1 LSKFAA
7 FEVATGGSLQDRRIR
22 SEETVQNIGH
32 LYSRNGLD
40 QQGLGKVSNA
50 FWNFSAP
57 RLSEEA
63 IRRGEVHLGQGG
75 SLLALTGS
83 HSGRSPNDR
92 FVVEEDENSGNIWWG
107 NVNRP
112 ISEENFEKLL
122 AKMLKHYEGRDAF
135 VQDCFAGADPTY
147 RLPVRVI
154 TENAWHNLFA
164 RNMFIQPADSELE
177 GFAPQFTV
185 IQAPSVVANPAT
197 DGTTSETFIV
207 LNLKRRMVIIG
218 GSAYAGE
225 IKKSVFSVMNYL
237 MPARDVLPMHCS
249 ANMAANGDT
258 AIFFGLSGT
267 GKTTLSADSSRTLIG
282 DDEHGWSPN
291 GIFNFEGGCYAK
303 SINLTAE
310 TEPEIFATASRFGT
324 IVENV
329 MMNPETRT
337 YDFFDTT
344 LTENGRLSYDVSEIP
359 NASPNG
365 QGGLPKNIVMLTCDA
380 FGVLPPISQLTP
392 EQAMYH
398 FLSGYTAK
406 VAGTERGLKEPAAT
420 FSTCFGAPFMPRHPT
435 VYAKLLRDKMAAQ
448 NAKCWLVN
456 TGWSGGGYGV
466 GERMRI
472 AYTRTMLNA
481 ALDGRLLEGSFRQ
494 DPNFG
499 VLVPEACPGIP
510 DEVLNPKSTWTDGAG
525 YDAQALD
532 LRKRFEVNFKQFET
546 HVDDNVNAAA
556 IRAAA

>member
-1 LSKFAA
+1 M
-7 FEVATGGSLQDRRIR
+7 
-22 SEETVQNIGH
+22 QNIGH
-32 LYSRNGLD
+32 RISRNGLE
-40 QQGLGKVSNA
+40 QQGLGKVSTA
-50 FWNFSAP
+50 HWNFSAP

-63 IRRGEVHLGQGG
+63 IRRGEVQLGQGG
-75 SLLALTGS
+75 SLLALTGA

-92 FVVEEDENSGNIWWG
+92 FVVEEETTAGEIWWG
-107 NVNRP
+107 DVNRP

-135 VQDCFAGADPTY
+135 VQDCYAGADSDY
-147 RLPVRVI
+147 RLPVRIV

-164 RNMFIQPADSELE
+164 RNMFIQPNDSELE
-177 GFAPQFTV
+177 DFAPQFTV
-185 IQAPSVVANPAT
+185 IQAPSVTANPDT

-207 LNLKRRMVIIG
+207 LNLKRRMVIVG
-218 GSAYAGE
+218 GSGYAGE
-225 IKKSVFSVMNYL
+225 IKKSIFSVMNFL
-237 MPARDVLPMHCS
+237 MPPRDVLPMHCS
-249 ANMAANGDT
+249 ANMGPDGDT

-267 GKTTLSADSSRTLIG
+267 GKTTLSADSTRTLIG

-303 SINLTAE
+303 SIALTAE

-329 MMNPETRT
+329 MMDPETRL
-337 YDFFDTT
+337 YDFFDTS

-359 NASPNG
+359 NASPDG
-365 QGGLPKNIVMLTCDA
+365 RGGLPQNIVMLTCDA

-435 VYAKLLRDKMAAQ
+435 VYAQLLRDKMAAQ

-481 ALDGRLLEGSFRQ
+481 ALDGRLEQGSFRQ
-494 DPNFG
+494 DSNFG

-510 DEVLNPKSTWTDGAG
+510 DEVLNPKSTWSDGAG
-525 YDAQALD
+525 YDAQAAD
-532 LRKRFEVNFKQFET
+532 LRKRFEVNFTQFED
-546 HVDDNVNAAA
+546 HVDTEVKAAA

>member
-1 LSKFAA
+1 M
-7 FEVATGGSLQDRRIR
+7 
-22 SEETVQNIGH
+22 QNIGH
-32 LYSRNGLD
+32 RYSRNGLE
-40 QQGLGKVSNA
+40 QQGLGKVA
-50 FWNFSAP
+50 KAYWNFSAP
-57 RLSEEA
+57 RLCEEA
-63 IRRGEVHLGQGG
+63 IRRGEAQMGQGG

-83 HSGRSPNDR
+83 HTGRSPNDR
-92 FVVEEDENSGNIWWG
+92 FVVEEPSTAGEIWWG
-107 NVNRP
+107 DVNRP

-122 AKMLKHYEGRDAF
+122 AKMMKHYEGRDAF
-135 VQDCFAGADPTY
+135 VQDCYAGADPTY
-147 RLPVRVI
+147 RLPVRIV

-164 RNMFIQPADSELE
+164 RNMFLQPADDELE
-177 GFAPQFTV
+177 GFEPQFTV
-185 IQAPSVVANPAT
+185 IQAPSVTADPAS

-207 LNLKRRMVIIG
+207 LNLKRRMVIVG

-225 IKKSVFSVMNYL
+225 IKKSIFSVMNFL
-237 MPARDVLPMHCS
+237 MPPKDVLPMHCS
-249 ANMAANGDT
+249 ANMGPDGDT

-329 MMNPETRT
+329 MMDPETRT

-359 NASPNG
+359 NASANG

-466 GERMRI
+466 GERMQI

-481 ALDGRLLEGSFRQ
+481 ALDGRLEQGSFRQ

-510 DEVLNPKSTWTDGAG
+510 DEVLNPKSTWADGAG
-525 YDAQALD
+525 YDAQAQD
-532 LRKRFEVNFKQFET
+532 LRKRFENNFAQFEE
-546 HVDDNVNAAA
+546 HVDTDVKAAA

>member
-1 LSKFAA
+1 MA
-7 FEVATGGSLQDRRIR
+7 
-22 SEETVQNIGH
+22 NIGH
-32 LYSRNGLD
+32 RISRNGLD
-40 QQGLGKVSNA
+40 QHGLQNVQNA

-57 RLSEEA
+57 RLYEESL
-63 IRRGEVHLGQGG
+63 RRGETQMGQGG
-75 SLLALTGS
+75 SLLALTGG
-83 HSGRSPNDR
+83 HTGRSPNDR
-92 FVVEEDENSGNIWWG
+92 FVVEEDETSGDIWWG
-107 NVNRP
+107 DVNRP

-122 AKMLKHYEGRDAF
+122 TKVLRHFEGRDAF
-135 VQDCFAGADPTY
+135 VQDCYAGADATY
-147 RLPVRVI
+147 RLPVRVV

-177 GFAPQFTV
+177 GFEPQFTV
-185 IQAPSVVANPAT
+185 LQAPSVHADP
-197 DGTTSETFIV
+197 DHEGTTSETFVI

-225 IKKSVFSVMNYL
+225 IKKSIFSVMNYL

-249 ANMAANGDT
+249 ANVGAAGDT

-282 DDEHGWSPN
+282 DDEHGWTPN
-291 GIFNFEGGCYAK
+291 GVFNFEGGCYAK
-303 SINLTAE
+303 SVNLTAE

-329 MMNPETRT
+329 AMDEYTRT
-337 YDFFDTT
+337 YDFFDTSI
-344 LTENGRLSYDVSEIP
+344 TENGRLSYNIDEIP
-359 NASPNG
+359 NASTTG
-365 QGGLPKNIVMLTCDA
+365 QGGLPQNIVMLTCDA

-406 VAGTERGLKEPAAT
+406 VAGTERGLKEPSAT

-435 VYAKLLRDKMAAQ
+435 VYAKLLGEKMAAQ

-456 TGWSGGGYGV
+456 TGWSGGGYGE
-466 GERMRI
+466 GERMKI
-472 AYTRTMLNA
+472 AYTRAMLNA
-481 ALDGRLLEGSFRQ
+481 ALDGRLDQAGFTA

-499 VLVPEACPGIP
+499 VLVPQNCPDVP
-510 DEVLNPKSTWTDGAG
+510 TEVLTARNTWSDSGA
-525 YDAQALD
+525 YDTTAQD
-532 LRKRFEVNFKQFET
+532 LRNRFEKNFVQFEN
-546 HVDDNVNAAA
+546 HVNADVKAAA